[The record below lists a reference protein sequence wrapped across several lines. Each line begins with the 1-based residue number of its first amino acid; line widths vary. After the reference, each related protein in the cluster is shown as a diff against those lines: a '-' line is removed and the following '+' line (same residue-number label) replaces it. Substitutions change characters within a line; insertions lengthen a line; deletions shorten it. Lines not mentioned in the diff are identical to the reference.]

1 MLIYFSCL
9 IDYLYYFRKPPCL
22 PGEVFEF
29 TWGLFIRVKALCPDI
44 SDDLVNSYHLL
55 LSCVD
60 HIYACAY
67 MDNRVDLLNEK
78 FQGVSETVDAHGNKR
93 YCVVDALCSR

>member
-1 MLIYFSCL
+1 M
-9 IDYLYYFRKPPCL
+9 
-22 PGEVFEF
+22 PGEVFEY

-60 HIYACAY
+60 HIYACAV
-67 MDNRVDLLNEK
+67 MANRTDLLNEK
-78 FQGVSETVDAHGNKR
+78 FQGASETADQQGMWIKIFSQIDVGI
-93 YCVVDALCSR
+93 

>member
-1 MLIYFSCL
+1 M
-9 IDYLYYFRKPPCL
+9 
-22 PGEVFEF
+22 FEF
-29 TWGLFIRVKALCPDI
+29 TWGLFIRVKALCPDL

-67 MDNRVDLLNEK
+67 MDQRTDLLNEK
-78 FQGVSETVDAHGNKR
+78 FTLVSETADQQGNKR
-93 YCVVDALCSR
+93 PCVVDALCSR

>member
-1 MLIYFSCL
+1 MYSIFILIFN
-9 IDYLYYFRKPPCL
+9 IYFRKPPCL